1 MNKRFVTTQH
11 ILYQTKRKNNN
22 QRINRMKRRNFLKSI
37 CAVSAVAVVT
47 SPSALL
53 AKEAAPKGGNALA
66 YDAAVAAITGG
77 KAVADSEKVSL
88 TVPEIAENGAVVP
101 VKVNVESPMTDADH
115 VKAIH
120 VLTTKN
126 GNARCADVMLTT
138 MNAKGYFATRVK
150 LGGTQDVVAL
160 VEMSD
165 GSFLRAAKPVK
176 VTIGGCG

>member
-1 MNKRFVTTQH
+1 
-11 ILYQTKRKNNN
+11 
-22 QRINRMKRRNFLKSI
+22 MKRRNFIKSI
-37 CAVSAVAVVT
+37 CAVSAVAAT
-47 SPSALL
+47 ITPSVLL
-53 AKEAAPKGGNALA
+53 AKDAPKGANVLT

-77 KAVADSEKVSL
+77 KAVADSDKVKL

-101 VKVNVESPMTDADH
+101 VKVNVESPMTESDY

-126 GNARCADVMLTT
+126 GNARSVDVMLTP
-138 MNAKGYFATRVK
+138 MNAKGYFATRIK
-150 LGGTQDVVAL
+150 LAGTQDVVAL
-160 VEMSD
+160 VELSD

>member
-1 MNKRFVTTQH
+1 
-11 ILYQTKRKNNN
+11 
-22 QRINRMKRRNFLKSI
+22 MKRRNFIKGI
-37 CAVSAVAVVT
+37 CAASAVAAT
-47 SPSALL
+47 MTPSALL
-53 AKEAAPKGGNALA
+53 AKEAPKGKNALS
-66 YDAAVAAITGG
+66 YDAAVKAITGG
-77 KAVADSEKVSL
+77 KAVADSAKVSL

-101 VKVNVESPMTDADH
+101 VKINVESPMTEADH

-120 VLTTKN
+120 VLSTKN
-126 GNARCADVMLTT
+126 GNARCADVMLTPL
-138 MNAKGYFATRVK
+138 NAKGYFATRIK

>member
-1 MNKRFVTTQH
+1 
-11 ILYQTKRKNNN
+11 
-22 QRINRMKRRNFLKSI
+22 MKRRNFLKSI
-37 CAVSAVAVVT
+37 CTVSAVAAVT

-53 AKEAAPKGGNALA
+53 AKGTAHKGANAIT
-66 YDAAVAAITGG
+66 YDTALTAITGG
-77 KAVADSEKVSL
+77 KTITDSAKVSL

-101 VKVNVESPMTDADH
+101 VKVNVESPMTEADY

-126 GNARCADVMLTT
+126 ANARCADVMLTPL
-138 MNAKGYFATRVK
+138 NGKGYFATRVK
-150 LGGTQDVVAL
+150 LGGTQDIVAL

-165 GSFLRAAKPVK
+165 GSFLRAAKSVK

>member
-1 MNKRFVTTQH
+1 MER
-11 ILYQTKRKNNN
+11 RKFI
-22 QRINRMKRRNFLKSI
+22 QGFF
-37 CAVSAVAVVT
+37 AASAVAAT
-47 SPSALL
+47 MTPSALL
-53 AKEAAPKGGNALA
+53 AKDAPKGGNILS

-77 KAVADSEKVSL
+77 KAVADSDKVKL

-101 VKVNVESPMTDADH
+101 VKVNVESAMTEEEH

-126 GNARCADVMLTT
+126 GNARCADVMLTP